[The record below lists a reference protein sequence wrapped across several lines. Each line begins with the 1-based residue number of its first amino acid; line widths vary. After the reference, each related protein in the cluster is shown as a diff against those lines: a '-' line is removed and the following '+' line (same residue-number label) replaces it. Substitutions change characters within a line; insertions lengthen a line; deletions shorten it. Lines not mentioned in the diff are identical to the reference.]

1 MGRRVTVAYESAARE
16 RAAERAA
23 RKKLKW
29 HRAAGGGLTAKGERG
44 EYCIVRQ
51 RPDRRHG
58 IYRYGVTHAGH
69 SIGSTETL
77 AAGKGL
83 AVHHEVRQT
92 CAEVAVVQEGA
103 SESKEARRGSYR
115 SELVKNLR
123 LMGQPEPEAFADA
136 HATDVERYEIA
147 GVQPNIAAAILVT
160 SGEHRM
166 HRDVAERLH
175 GGGGASESRRYR
187 LRWED
192 APDEGLRAPAIEGG
206 FYTVTRQGE
215 LTLPSG
221 STLFLGSRHR
231 AQLEA
236 ERIEALVVLGPD
248 DKTTFNEAPTRGEWE
263 VVVSHPPS
271 EHRGRI
277 LSMAGP
283 GYGESRAGKIYLYGF
298 YDDEEARHVANSISR
313 LYGSKYGTTVTFGPR
328 RSMAAEDSHP
338 GVVTEERRRPGAN
351 RDFLRKKANA
361 PCDHDC
367 PDGTCKPFT
376 KLERD
381 PEALKA
387 CMVLGAEVGVLD
399 TSRKL
404 YELVRGDLEKR
415 DREVF
420 LVICLD
426 FRGQLRDYVELSIG
440 QRHRVAVDIE
450 DVLQVMILS
459 GCDGAAVCHVHPSG
473 NAEPSRADRQLTK
486 SIEEAMAIACP
497 NVKLIDHLVVGNGQ
511 FYSFK
516 DKRLVKV

>member
-92 CAEVAVVQEGA
+92 CAEVPVVQEGA

-136 HATDVERYEIA
+136 HATDVERYEVA

-166 HRDVAERLH
+166 HRDVAE
-175 GGGGASESRRYR
+175 ES
-187 LRWED
+187 
-192 APDEGLRAPAIEGG
+192 
-206 FYTVTRQGE
+206 
-215 LTLPSG
+215 
-221 STLFLGSRHR
+221 
-231 AQLEA
+231 
-236 ERIEALVVLGPD
+236 
-248 DKTTFNEAPTRGEWE
+248 PTRGEWE
-263 VVVSHPPS
+263 VVVSSPPS

-338 GVVTEERRRPGAN
+338 GVATEERRRPGEH
-351 RDFLRKKANA
+351 RQQKEE
-361 PCDHDC
+361 DC
-367 PDGTCKPFT
+367 EHGCPTGECKPFT

-381 PEALKA
+381 PKAFDA
-387 CMVLGAEVGVLD
+387 CMKRAKEIGVID
-399 TSRKL
+399 SPRKL
-404 YELVRGDLEKR
+404 YDLVRVDLEKR

-450 DVLQVMILS
+450 DVLQIMILS

-486 SIEEAMAIACP
+486 SIERAMAIACP

-511 FYSFK
+511 FYSFTE
-516 DKRLVKV
+516 KRLVKV